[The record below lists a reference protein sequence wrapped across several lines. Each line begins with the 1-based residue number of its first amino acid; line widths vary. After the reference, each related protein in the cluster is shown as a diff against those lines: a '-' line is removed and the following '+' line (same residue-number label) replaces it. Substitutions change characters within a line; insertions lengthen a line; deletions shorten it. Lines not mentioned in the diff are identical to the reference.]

1 MIQEENK
8 LKNLDPDYLTE
19 NKLWDGQCLIKKYPD
34 RYEKVNS
41 VQIEYKKI
49 KQDMFDIHSLDVNS
63 FCDSVLSRSR
73 SKDEKKIDAMLE
85 LDSLL
90 YTRMGRDSTLTD
102 KRETKKKSRIIYR
115 SIKSIDRSL
124 GDSFLSHMDKRN
136 DPEASIYHWTEN
148 NNPWYV
154 GGSLRLFKH
163 PKLR

>member
-1 MIQEENK
+1 M
-8 LKNLDPDYLTE
+8 
-19 NKLWDGQCLIKKYPD
+19 KKST
-34 RYEKVNS
+34 VF
-41 VQIEYKKI
+41 QIEYKKI

-124 GDSFLSHMDKRN
+124 GDSFLSHMDK
-136 DPEASIYHWTEN
+136 EE
-148 NNPWYV
+148 
-154 GGSLRLFKH
+154 
-163 PKLR
+163 